1 MSGSWKEEH
10 EFSRWKR
17 GPGTKSTHTGD
28 MARAKLHKAHILG
41 FIKETRTLTQ
51 KVMYFLIEKKER
63 ERREG
68 SEGRREWKRRG
79 QKMPFDARYIFA
91 STYLLC

>member
-1 MSGSWKEEH
+1 MDLGKRNMSSADGKGVQVQSPPT
-10 EFSRWKR
+10 R
-17 GPGTKSTHTGD
+17 D

-41 FIKETRTLTQ
+41 FIKETRTSTQ